1 MGIGHMRHAL
11 YAACMLAAGIY
22 SILYIK
28 NEGKIVCI
36 KGDRA
41 VGYSG
46 DFYNL
51 TYKR

>member
-1 MGIGHMRHAL
+1 MHFML
-11 YAACMLAAGIY
+11 LACLLRVY
-22 SILYIK
+22 ILYIK

-46 DFYNL
+46 EFYNL
-51 TYKR
+51 TQSYV